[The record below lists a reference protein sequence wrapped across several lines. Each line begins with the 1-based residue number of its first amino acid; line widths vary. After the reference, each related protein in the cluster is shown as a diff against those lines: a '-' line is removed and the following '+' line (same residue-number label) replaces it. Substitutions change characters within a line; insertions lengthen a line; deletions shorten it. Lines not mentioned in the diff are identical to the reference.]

1 MKATR
6 EEYDAISR
14 LLSEHVNGDDD
25 IRGYDPDLAAPAPE
39 LAWWKAFIAGLVITA
54 AVYGLGWVLGGWRAG
69 R

>member
-25 IRGYDPDLAAPAPE
+25 IRGYDLEDVETRVTPWHAIALGVVIVAA
-39 LAWWKAFIAGLVITA
+39 L
-54 AVYGLGWVLGGWRAG
+54 YGLGWWLGALGAG